1 MIPYALYF
9 VKLLRK
15 SLIFLRETVIAIQ
28 RLFRY
33 NGIIEKPY
41 GEREDL

>member
-1 MIPYALYF
+1 M
-9 VKLLRK
+9 RK
-15 SLIFLRETVIAIQ
+15 FLIFMSETVIAMQ
-28 RLFRY
+28 RLIRY